1 MANFTTLNWQ
11 YSKIWKSK
19 VYKNSISSQHTRYG
33 RAWRGDVRLFASRCL
48 NLMSCKILPRWYF
61 LIFLWMFGLNGLHI
75 TNDHRYIKY
84 YQFIGGYFEK
94 KWVSV
99 LTLVKQTL
107 APLRRM
113 FLSHIQKVSPT
124 HTARLGGCHYTS
136 RFSFPKTNPFPFIC
150 KLIGVRLK
158 DK

>member
-1 MANFTTLNWQ
+1 MANFTTLILQ

-33 RAWRGDVRLFASRCL
+33 RAWRGEVRLFASRCL

-75 TNDHRYIKY
+75 TNDHKYIKY

-107 APLRRM
+107 APSQTDVLEPHPESLAYAHSKTWRLPSHLSF
-113 FLSHIQKVSPT
+113 FLS
-124 HTARLGGCHYTS
+124 
-136 RFSFPKTNPFPFIC
+136 
-150 KLIGVRLK
+150 
-158 DK
+158 